1 VTRRYR
7 VTGVVQGVGFR
18 YFVRGL
24 ARRCCVE
31 GWVRNA
37 PDGSVEA
44 VAAGERDSLDIFES
58 ELRRGPELSR
68 VESVDVAEAPEE
80 EISGFEVRR

>member
-1 VTRRYR
+1 VIRSYR
-7 VTGVVQGVGFR
+7 VTGLVQGVGFR

-24 ARRCCVE
+24 ARRCRVE

>member
-1 VTRRYR
+1 MTRRYR
-7 VTGVVQGVGFR
+7 ITGRVQGVGFR

-24 ARRCCVE
+24 ARRCRVA

-44 VAAGERDSLDIFES
+44 VAAGERDSLEIFES
-58 ELRRGPELSR
+58 ELARGPELSR

-80 EISGFEVRR
+80 ELSGFEVRR